1 MRTSGS
7 RKRQLATTPMLTL
20 ALDLGNTALKYGLFG
35 PEGTRESG
43 VLTMPAQLAA
53 LWQRAQ
59 PRQAILSSVAEE
71 AATQPWLTELA
82 ALNGL
87 ARVLPFRPGFTPVPV
102 RNAYATPHTLGP
114 DRLAGAVGAASRW
127 PGQDLLVIDA
137 GTALKLDL
145 VTADGTYHG
154 GSIAPGLR
162 MRLQAL
168 HAFTGRLPLMELP
181 PAAEPVQL
189 IGNSTASSLL
199 SGVVGGTAAEVRGLV
214 AEYQQR
220 YPTLQV
226 VLTGGD
232 APYLVAALPALAGCI
247 FAVPELVLLG
257 LDKILR
263 YNVDN

>member
-1 MRTSGS
+1 M
-7 RKRQLATTPMLTL
+7 PTL

-35 PEGTRESG
+35 KEGARESG
-43 VLTMPAQLAA
+43 VLTTPAQLAA
-53 LWQRAQ
+53 LWQRTQ
-59 PRQAILSSVAEE
+59 PRQAILSSVADE
-71 AATQPWLTELA
+71 ATTQPWLAELA
-82 ALNGL
+82 AVNGL
-87 ARVLPFRPGFTPVPV
+87 AQVLPFRPGFTPVPL
-102 RNAYATPHTLGP
+102 RNAYATPQTLGP
-114 DRLAGAVGAASRW
+114 DRLAGAVGAASEW
-127 PGQDLLVIDA
+127 PSQDILIIDA

-168 HAFTGRLPLMELP
+168 HTFTGRLPLVELP
-181 PAAEPVQL
+181 PAAKPVQL

-220 YPTLQV
+220 YPSLGV

-232 APYLVAALPALAGCI
+232 APYLKAALTPLVSRI

>member
-1 MRTSGS
+1 MI
-7 RKRQLATTPMLTL
+7 TL
-20 ALDLGNTALKYGLFG
+20 ALDLGNTALKYGVFG
-35 PEGTRESG
+35 PDGLRESG
-43 VLTMPAQLAA
+43 VLAAPAHLGE
-53 LWQRAQ
+53 LWQRTQ
-59 PRQAILSSVAEE
+59 PAQAILSSVADKLD
-71 AATQPWLTELA
+71 TQPWLAALA
-82 ALNGL
+82 ATDGL
-87 ARVLPFRPGFTPVPV
+87 RRILPFRPGFTPVPV

-114 DRLAGAVGAASRW
+114 DRLAAAVGAASLR
-127 PGQDLLVIDA
+127 PGQDTLVLDA

-145 VTADGTYHG
+145 VTAEGTYHG

-168 HAFTGRLPLMELP
+168 HTFTGRLPLLELP
-181 PAAEPVQL
+181 PPDEAVQL
-189 IGNSTASSLL
+189 IGDSTASCLL
-199 SGVVGGTAAEVRGLV
+199 SGVLRGTAAEVRGLV

-220 YPTLQV
+220 HPHLGV

-232 APYLVAALPALAGCI
+232 APYLAAALAPLAGRI

>member
-1 MRTSGS
+1 MR
-7 RKRQLATTPMLTL
+7 TL

-35 PEGTRESG
+35 PEGARESG
-43 VLTMPAQLAA
+43 VLTAPSQLAA

-59 PRQAILSSVAEE
+59 PRQAILSSVADE
-71 AATQPWLTELA
+71 ATTQPWLAELA
-82 ALNGL
+82 LVNGL
-87 ARVLPFRPGFTPVPV
+87 AQVLPFRPGFTPVPL
-102 RNAYATPHTLGP
+102 RNAYATPHTLGA
-114 DRLAGAVGAASRW
+114 DRLAAAVGAA
-127 PGQDLLVIDA
+127 GQYPNQNLLIIDA

-162 MRLQAL
+162 MRLLAL
-168 HAFTGRLPLMELP
+168 HTFTGRLPLVELP
-181 PAAEPVQL
+181 PATESVQL

-199 SGVVGGTAAEVRGLV
+199 SGVVGGTAAEVRGRV

-220 YPTLQV
+220 YPDLRV

-232 APYLVAALPALAGCI
+232 APYLAAALTPLAGRI

-263 YNVDN
+263 YNVED